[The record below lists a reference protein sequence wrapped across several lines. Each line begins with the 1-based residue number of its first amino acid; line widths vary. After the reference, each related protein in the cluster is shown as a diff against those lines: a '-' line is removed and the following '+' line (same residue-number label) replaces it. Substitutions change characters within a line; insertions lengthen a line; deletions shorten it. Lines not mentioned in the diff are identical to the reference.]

1 MEQLTMEQEIVR
13 QMLDVMEKSGM
24 ESIAP
29 VLSPADQKE
38 SADFIETILINLK
51 TLNAKYDKNEAI
63 QQIRCL
69 LDKYN
74 IQIDQLLDKRG
85 IA

>member
-1 MEQLTMEQEIVR
+1 MEQQTLEQEIVR
-13 QMLDVMEKSGM
+13 QMLQVMEKSGL

-29 VLSPADQKE
+29 ILSSAEQKE
-38 SADFIETILINLK
+38 SPDFVETTLINLK

-69 LDKYN
+69 LDRYN
-74 IQIDQLLDKRG
+74 IQVDQLLDKRG